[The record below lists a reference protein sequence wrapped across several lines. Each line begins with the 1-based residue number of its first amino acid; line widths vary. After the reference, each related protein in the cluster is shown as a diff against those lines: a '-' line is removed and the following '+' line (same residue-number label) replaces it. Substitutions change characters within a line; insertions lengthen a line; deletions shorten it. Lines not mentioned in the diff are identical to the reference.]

1 MEWRRKGPY
10 PNHSHVSNRRYTF
23 PTTVYTHTA
32 CQHDEE
38 EKSIIAR
45 FEKDVAES
53 TAKVAQ
59 KKSLFDDATKLKS
72 AAMKELKD
80 TERKLYSA
88 QGELSMAESEKQV
101 ADKKAAKVRRK
112 TQARAHGMKCV
123 VHTRLVGPVSVGGR
137 GAVPFRGR

>member
-1 MEWRRKGPY
+1 VWSGDEKVPTRII
-10 PNHSHVSNRRYTF
+10 HTCLTADITF
-23 PTTVYTHTA
+23 PQLKNVYTHTA

-112 TQARAHGMKCV
+112 TQARAHGMRV
-123 VHTRLVGPVSVGGR
+123 LFTRGW
-137 GAVPFRGR
+137 

>member
-1 MEWRRKGPY
+1 M
-10 PNHSHVSNRRYTF
+10 SNRRCTV
-23 PTTVYTHTA
+23 PTTAHTHTA

-101 ADKKAAKVRRK
+101 ADKKAAKVRRAK
-112 TQARAHGMKCV
+112 DTSTLTRHIECCAHAVGMASV
-123 VHTRLVGPVSVGGR
+123 YWGGGGGPVSRGG
-137 GAVPFRGR
+137 